1 MSDGFFPDANDAW
14 AITSKHLLEGKF
26 RTVLREHIRN
36 RIVDAAEA
44 GQDSACICVT
54 YDSVAPVV
62 KSLGDPAMPFGDL
75 PTDVYRGI
83 LNEIKGELKKAG
95 YYAHI
100 DDIPSVCGGPLGTT
114 RSFLE
119 IGWKP
124 KAKTAGLD
132 ADSGANPADIARL
145 LTDQDGE
152 VPDIGNWGASQ
163 E

>member
-1 MSDGFFPDANDAW
+1 MDESFFPEAKEAW
-14 AITSKHLLEGKF
+14 AITSEHLLEGKF
-26 RTVLREHIRN
+26 REVLREHIRN
-36 RIVDAAEA
+36 TIVDDAKA

-54 YDSVAPVV
+54 YDSVAPMV

-75 PTDVYRGI
+75 PIDVYRGI

-95 YYAHI
+95 YYANI

-124 KAKTAGLD
+124 NAKAAGLD
-132 ADSGANPADIARL
+132 ADASANPIEIV
-145 LTDQDGE
+145 LTGKNLTAKD
-152 VPDIGNWGASQ
+152 
-163 E
+163 